1 MGRARVSGPSRH
13 AEALRRLRF
22 LSELTDEDLT
32 RVANIGRRRTF
43 DAGETLVE
51 RGADSGGLFV
61 ILSGRASVD
70 AGGATHQLG
79 PGDFFGE
86 MALLSGSQR
95 SSGTGA
101 DFFGERASS
110 SRARRSATV
119 LAVEPVEALVIETIY
134 FDPFLIENPS
144 LTVAIL
150 RGVVERLRE
159 VQDQMEGRHPQ
170 TPPAVDG

>member
-1 MGRARVSGPSRH
+1 MRD

-22 LSELTDEDLT
+22 FSELTDEDLV

-61 ILSGRASVD
+61 ILSGRVSVD

-86 MALLSGSQR
+86 MAVLSGSQR

-101 DFFGERASS
+101 DFFGEQASW

-119 LAVEPVEALVIETIY
+119 IALEPVEALVIETIY
-134 FDPFLIENPS
+134 FDPFLLENPS
-144 LTVAIL
+144 LTLAIL
-150 RGVVERLRE
+150 HGVVERLRE
-159 VQDQMEGRHPQ
+159 VQDRMEGSHPQ

>member
-1 MGRARVSGPSRH
+1 MRD

-22 LSELTDEDLT
+22 FSELTDEDLV
-32 RVANIGRRRTF
+32 RVANIGRRSTF

-61 ILSGRASVD
+61 ILSGRVSVD

-101 DFFGERASS
+101 DFFGEQASW

-119 LAVEPVEALVIETIY
+119 IALEPVEAVVIETIY
-134 FDPFLIENPS
+134 FDPFLLENPS
-144 LTVAIL
+144 LTLAIL
-150 RGVVERLRE
+150 HGVVERLRE
-159 VQDQMEGRHPQ
+159 VQDWMEGGHPQ
-170 TPPAVDG
+170 IPPAVDG